1 MESWHFGAAESLDQ
15 VSFLYRGQFC
25 ANGRDFSVTAA
36 AAPRMGMV
44 AAATLTQKMI
54 QRVRLSV
61 LTPFGAALIGLSVG
75 QTMEFETPH
84 GEKLSLTVLQVDA
97 EQWSAT
103 AIA

>member
-54 QRVRLSV
+54 QRVRPRLIAMTGIRQ
-61 LTPFGAALIGLSVG
+61 LAALGLAS
-75 QTMEFETPH
+75 PH
-84 GEKLSLTVLQVDA
+84 HCG
-97 EQWSAT
+97 WSAQRGG
-103 AIA
+103 IRGR